1 MKKWMIISIFGIT
14 ASMLKGSFNRL
25 DRMVLASEAGWHQ
38 DSKGWWYENADGTY
52 QADKWFQDWDGSW
65 YHFDASGYMQTGWFQ
80 DQKQDWYYFDTAS
93 GKMKTGLFRD
103 TNKKEYYFL
112 ESGKMATESLK
123 EYNENGRIYYYY
135 IWKNGEIYTSFSEY
149 MDENYVETSTNNPY
163 SIDMMIVDARIKD
176 SDVKNRKL
184 RKVVINQEQEYKITS
199 EDNFFRSVGSNYG
212 NCVTSNLFPQKD
224 GSFVRVQRASVESD
238 LKDNNRMLIVENY
251 TKDFKRS
258 NYKLI
263 DQELPI
269 FGGVY
274 ATENNYFVISGQENP
289 NESDSCEVMRVIKYD
304 KNWNRMD
311 SISIYGANTIVP
323 FDYGSLKCVDQDGI
337 LHIRTCHLMYK
348 SSDGLNHQANMSFQ
362 IKISSMEV
370 VYSAYKVA
378 HVSTGY
384 VSHSFDQY
392 VATDNSTIIALDQ
405 GDAYPRAAV
414 LTRYTAEDW
423 NGKGDMVKT
432 LSYAGEIGDNQTNA
446 KIGGL
451 VASDTSYITAGV
463 SADQTSGSLIK
474 NVYITVTDKN
484 DFSESGTKLIWIT
497 NYTKADKEK
506 FLSFLSGSAIMKPY
520 LVKITNH
527 SFMLLWTDIQSGY
540 VNYVMLDGN
549 GNLTGS
555 IQTINAEL
563 SECMPV
569 VSDGKVVWYSY
580 KKDRIIF
587 YALDIQ

>member
-1 MKKWMIISIFGIT
+1 MI
-14 ASMLKGSFNRL
+14 
-25 DRMVLASEAGWHQ
+25 
-38 DSKGWWYENADGTY
+38 
-52 QADKWFQDWDGSW
+52 
-65 YHFDASGYMQTGWFQ
+65 
-80 DQKQDWYYFDTAS
+80 
-93 GKMKTGLFRD
+93 
-103 TNKKEYYFL
+103 
-112 ESGKMATESLK
+112 
-123 EYNENGRIYYYY
+123 
-135 IWKNGEIYTSFSEY
+135 
-149 MDENYVETSTNNPY
+149 
-163 SIDMMIVDARIKD
+163 IVDARIKD
-176 SDVKNRKL
+176 SDVKNGKL

-199 EDNFFRSVGSNYG
+199 ADNFFSSVGSDYG
-212 NCVTSNLFPQKD
+212 ECVASNLFPQKD
-224 GSFVRVQRASVESD
+224 GSFIRIQKASIESD
-238 LKDNNRMLIVENY
+238 LKNKDCMLIVETY

-258 NYKLI
+258 NCRLI

-274 ATENNYFVISGQENP
+274 ATENNYFVISGQRNP

-311 SISIYGANTIVP
+311 SVSIYGANTKEP
-323 FDYGSLKCVDQDGI
+323 FHSGSLRCVEQDGI
-337 LHIRTCHLMYK
+337 LHIRTCHLIYK
-348 SSDGLNHQANMSFQ
+348 LSDGLNHQANMSFQ
-362 IKISSMEV
+362 IKISSMKV
-370 VYSAYKVA
+370 VHSAYEVA
-378 HVSTGY
+378 YVSTGY
-384 VSHSFDQY
+384 VAHSFDQY
-392 VATDNSTIIALDQ
+392 VAADNSAIIALDQ

-451 VASDTSYITAGV
+451 AVSATSYITAGV
-463 SADQTSGSLIK
+463 STDQTSGSFTK

-484 DFSESGTKLIWIT
+484 DFSERGTKLIWIT
-497 NYTKADKEK
+497 NYTEANREK
-506 FLSFLSGSAIMKPY
+506 FIPFISGSATMKPY

-527 SFMLLWTDIQSGY
+527 SFMLLWTDIVSGY
-540 VNYVMLDGN
+540 VNYVILDGN
-549 GNLTGS
+549 GNLVGN